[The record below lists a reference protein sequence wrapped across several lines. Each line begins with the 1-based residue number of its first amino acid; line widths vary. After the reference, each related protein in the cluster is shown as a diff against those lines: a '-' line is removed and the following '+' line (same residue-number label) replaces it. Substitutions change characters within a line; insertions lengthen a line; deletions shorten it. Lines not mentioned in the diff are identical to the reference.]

1 MASLPSAGIMT
12 FGGFTNPRTAA
23 TTTTSSPTSTINP
36 LSATPTPDFAYVSYV
51 PSKSPISV
59 RVCEGA
65 HDGLNRGGELR
76 LGREIRTRFR
86 MLMVLRQVRRRI
98 HCQPQVLA
106 VLVLFPELLLDK
118 PVEYL
123 LFRHT
128 HIHSLLL
135 RYTKT
140 M

>member
-65 HDGLNRGGELR
+65 HDGLNRGDK
-76 LGREIRTRFR
+76 
-86 MLMVLRQVRRRI
+86 
-98 HCQPQVLA
+98 CA
-106 VLVLFPELLLDK
+106 VVYIVNLKCWRCL
-118 PVEYL
+118 YC
-123 LFRHT
+123 
-128 HIHSLLL
+128 SLSS
-135 RYTKT
+135 Y
-140 M
+140 